1 MDFTLETGK
10 KKHKLSLYWP
20 VQNQFPTI
28 LQAWDFPVQR
38 TNSKLTLSSAEQQY
52 ILNKQML

>member
-20 VQNQFPTI
+20 VQNQFLTI

-38 TNSKLTLSSAEQQY
+38 TKLTLSSAEQQY